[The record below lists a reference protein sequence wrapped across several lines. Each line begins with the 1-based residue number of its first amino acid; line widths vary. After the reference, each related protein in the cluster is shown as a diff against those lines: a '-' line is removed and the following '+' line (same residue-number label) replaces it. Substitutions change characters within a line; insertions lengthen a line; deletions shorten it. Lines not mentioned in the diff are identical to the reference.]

1 MNAEA
6 MGTMQTDER
15 RLTEL
20 MTDVALLRRFVDA
33 RDEAAFAELV
43 HRHGPMVRATC
54 RRVLGEGPDVDD
66 AFQAVFVVL
75 ARKAKG
81 VRGVLL
87 GPWMHTVAVRTAGR
101 ARLALQRLREREQ
114 QVAAMIDAEQRTHR
128 DPDWVV
134 WLDEEL
140 QALPRAIREALVLC
154 ELQEMSR
161 ADAAARLGIP
171 EGTLSSRLARGKDM
185 LRSRLLRRGAALS
198 ALALGVVLSR
208 PAQASLAPA
217 LIQTTV
223 QAALGG
229 AASASVAALSQGVLH
244 AMFLH
249 QLKWVATLI
258 TAVCLTVGGLAIGW
272 YALSANAG
280 EQNAAAKADQD
291 KLQGTWQV
299 LSAQFLGKEAEGEEG
314 DMIRKG
320 KCVVKGNHMQFR
332 HGGPFTLDPSKKPK
346 ELDLDMQEGPDNERG
361 TWRGIYELK
370 GDELT
375 LVFALPNTDR
385 PREFKTEQGV
395 MHMMM
400 KLKRAK

>member
-1 MNAEA
+1 
-6 MGTMQTDER
+6 MQTDER

-20 MTDVALLRRFVDA
+20 MTDAALLRRFVDG
-33 RDEAAFAELV
+33 RDEASFTELV
-43 HRHGPMVRATC
+43 HRHGPMVRASC

-75 ARKAKG
+75 ARKAGG

-87 GPWMHTVAVRTAGR
+87 GPWLHTVAVRTAQR
-101 ARLALQRLREREQ
+101 ARLTLQRRREREQ
-114 QVAAMIDAEQRTHR
+114 QVAAMVDAEQRAQR
-128 DPDWVV
+128 DPDWAV

-140 QALPRAIREALVLC
+140 QGLPRTLREALVLC
-154 ELQEMSR
+154 ELQEVGR

-185 LRSRLLRRGAALS
+185 LRARLLRRGAALS

-208 PAQASLAPA
+208 PAQATLAQASLAPA
-217 LIQTTV
+217 LIQTSV

-244 AMFLH
+244 AMFIH

-258 TAVCLTVGGLAIGW
+258 TAVCLTVGGLAVGW